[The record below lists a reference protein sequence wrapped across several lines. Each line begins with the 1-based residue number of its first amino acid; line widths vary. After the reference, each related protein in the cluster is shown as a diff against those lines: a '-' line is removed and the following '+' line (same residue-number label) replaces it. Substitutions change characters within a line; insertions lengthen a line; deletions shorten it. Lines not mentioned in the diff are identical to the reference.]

1 MSRFASRFALI
12 SAAAFAAV
20 SFASVATAADIREP
34 AAVHVDVSKVNF
46 AKASQ
51 VRSLYHRI
59 EAAASEVCHSD
70 VSDPMTAEADAAC
83 RQQAVHEAVNEIGQP
98 MLSAIDDE
106 ANGRSSQLAMT
117 ESNR

>member
-1 MSRFASRFALI
+1 MSRFVSRFALI

-20 SFASVATAADIREP
+20 SFASVASAEIREP

-46 AKASQ
+46 ANASQ

-59 EAAASEVCHSD
+59 EVAASEVCHSD
-70 VSDPMTAEADAAC
+70 VSDPMTVEADAAC
-83 RQQAVHEAVNEIGQP
+83 RQQAVRDAVGEIGQP